1 MKAIVQERYGPP
13 DAVLRLREVETPVP
27 GAGEVLVRVRA
38 ASVHPD
44 VWHAVTGRP
53 YVLRLAWAGVRRPK
67 HPVPGTDLAGVV
79 EAAGEGVTRFR
90 PGDAV
95 FGEAFPE
102 LAWRNGGAF
111 AELAAVSQEVLAP
124 KPEGVSFEQAAAV
137 PESGVIALLN
147 LQGGRLVRPGDRVL
161 VNGAGGGV
169 GSIAVQLA
177 TAWGARV
184 TGVDRTEKLEMVR
197 GLGAD
202 RVIDF
207 TREDVIP
214 SAIRDGERYDL
225 VFDVASNLS
234 IRASRPALAPEGV
247 YVFIGHDHF
256 GAAVGRV
263 LGSIPRGLGYLL
275 LSRVARHRHLPRP
288 SGAPLTKARAV
299 ERLAEHLAA
308 GEITPVVDRTYPLD
322 GVHEAMRRLQE
333 GRARGRI
340 LITP

>member
-27 GAGEVLVRVRA
+27 GEGEVLVRVRA

-53 YVLRLAWAGVRRPK
+53 YILRLVWAGLFRPK
-67 HPVPGTDLAGVV
+67 HRIPGTDLAGVV
-79 EAAGEGVTRFR
+79 EAVGAGVTRFR

-95 FGEAFPE
+95 FGETFPE

-111 AELAAVSQEVLAP
+111 AEYAAVPQEVLAP

-137 PESGVIALLN
+137 PDAGVIALLN
-147 LQGGRLVRPGDRVL
+147 LQGGRLIRPGDHVL

-169 GSIAVQLA
+169 GSITVQLA
-177 TAWGARV
+177 KAWGARV
-184 TGVDRTEKLEMVR
+184 TGVDRAEKLEMVR

-207 TREDVIP
+207 TREGAVP
-214 SAIRDGERYDL
+214 SSVRSGQRYDL

-234 IRASRPALAPEGV
+234 IRACRPVLEPEGV

-263 LGSIPRGLGYLL
+263 LGSIPRGVGYLV
-275 LSRVARHRHLPRP
+275 LSRLARHRHLPRP

-299 ERLAEHLAA
+299 ATLAELLGA
-308 GEITPVVDRTYPLD
+308 GELTPVVDRAYPLD
-322 GVHEAMRRLQE
+322 EVTAALRRLEE
-333 GRARGRI
+333 GRAPGRI
-340 LITP
+340 LVIP

>member
-27 GAGEVLVRVRA
+27 GPGEVLVRVRA

-44 VWHAVTGRP
+44 VWHVVTGRP
-53 YVLRLAWAGVRRPK
+53 YALRLVWAGLRRPEQ
-67 HPVPGTDLAGVV
+67 PIPGTDLAGVV
-79 EAAGEGVTRFR
+79 EAVGEGVTRFR

-95 FGEAFPE
+95 FGETYPE

-124 KPEGVSFEQAAAV
+124 KPEGISFEQAAAV
-137 PESGVIALLN
+137 PNSGVIALLN
-147 LQGGRLVRPGDRVL
+147 LQGGRLVRPGDHVL

-177 TAWGARV
+177 KFWGARV
-184 TGVDRTEKLEMVR
+184 TGVDRTAKLEMVR
-197 GLGAD
+197 ELGAD

-214 SAIRDGERYDL
+214 SASRDGERYDL

-234 IRASRPALAPEGV
+234 IRACRRALTPEGV

-256 GAAVGRV
+256 GAAKGRV
-263 LGSIPRGLGYLL
+263 LGSIPRGIGYLL
-275 LSRVARHRHLPRP
+275 LSRLGRHRHLPRP
-288 SGAPLTKARAV
+288 SGAPLTKGRAV
-299 ERLAEHLAA
+299 AILAELLEA
-308 GEITPVVDRTYPLD
+308 GELTPVVDRTYPL
-322 GVHEAMRRLQE
+322 GEVTRALGRLQE
-333 GRARGRI
+333 GRGPGRI